1 MVAVVALCC
10 PRIVATYGFG
20 VALEDSDGVPLVG
33 YPWSQDAWG
42 PGQTLIWHLGV
53 GSPDWNNSWYGSPA
67 ELTLLVEEAL
77 SIWSEVPTADIL
89 WNLEGVAHTD
99 RYRNTVLNLVS
110 VEVASDESPE
120 AFAQSFMDRNAS
132 ASGGWERTSCEITL
146 FQPDRPLPD
155 DRELDQETRAVKVLL
170 LVHEFGH
177 CLGLGHSQA
186 FPGNPWLQIG
196 PTVTWWPEG
205 LDHSDPVMAY
215 GWSNLASFLTADD
228 RAGASLLR
236 PASGWVR
243 NTGSLSGRL
252 LHDGQPVAM
261 AYVWAFDNADS
272 IRDAVGAF
280 TGYDG
285 SFLIAG
291 LAPGD
296 YTLWISPLTEPSA
309 HPQLFQEEVLENV
322 LLDLDEMMLPHPV
335 RVAAGRLTEAG
346 EIAVRRGR
354 RCHPP
359 LTCYGPS

>member
-1 MVAVVALCC
+1 M
-10 PRIVATYGFG
+10 
-20 VALEDSDGVPLVG
+20 
-33 YPWSQDAWG
+33 
-42 PGQTLIWHLGV
+42 
-53 GSPDWNNSWYGSPA
+53 
-67 ELTLLVEEAL
+67 
-77 SIWSEVPTADIL
+77 
-89 WNLEGVAHTD
+89 
-99 RYRNTVLNLVS
+99 
-110 VEVASDESPE
+110 
-120 AFAQSFMDRNAS
+120 
-132 ASGGWERTSCEITL
+132 
-146 FQPDRPLPD
+146 
-155 DRELDQETRAVKVLL
+155 KVLL

-186 FPGNPWLQIG
+186 FPGNPWLQIR